1 MKPDTE
7 TSITKL
13 AFSSQGVRKVSIQFT
28 YVTKDGSH
36 HHAESSEMS
45 SVVHWSGGPR
55 DGGAWT
61 GADNYIKEHWSYTVI
76 DMNDLDNSRFAS
88 WSELFRE

>member
-1 MKPDTE
+1 M
-7 TSITKL
+7 
-13 AFSSQGVRKVSIQFT
+13 
-28 YVTKDGSH
+28 KDGSH
-36 HHAESSEMS
+36 HYAESREMS

-61 GADNYIKEHWSYTVI
+61 AADIYIKEHWRYTVI
-76 DMNDLDNSRFAS
+76 DMNDLDNSLFAS